1 MEGLLGNPRV
11 HHQASGS
18 SSQSPVLVESDT
30 SAEKMLGPGGPEPSG
45 GPPLKVSSQS
55 KESVRAL
62 GEGDRELVGD
72 GSEEEKTEEK
82 PSESGEGDSTSNE
95 PGKSKEMGGSRSA

>member
-1 MEGLLGNPRV
+1 MI
-11 HHQASGS
+11 HHQGSGS
-18 SSQSPVLVESDT
+18 SSQSRVLVESDK

-82 PSESGEGDSTSNE
+82 PSESGEGDSMSNE
-95 PGKSKEMGGSRSA
+95 PGKSKAKGGSRSSGST